1 MRSGSAKWLYG
12 FLKDKAAPQPQQC
25 FQSVAFY
32 LWLLLRLQKL
42 RSITITMCN
51 ISHARRAE
59 PILLC
64 TCLLR
69 THVPTTASAGRREAP
84 TLDADRSVETAGG
97 SLERQASALEPL
109 LLLIDLQLEVQF
121 EQAGLLAVKVT
132 HLDEADVSL
141 ADARRL

>member
-1 MRSGSAKWLYG
+1 MVSGGPRRRLVTDG
-12 FLKDKAAPQPQQC
+12 FFETLLKN
-25 FQSVAFY
+25 FT
-32 LWLLLRLQKL
+32 

-84 TLDADRSVETAGG
+84 TLDADRGVETAGG

>member
-1 MRSGSAKWLYG
+1 
-12 FLKDKAAPQPQQC
+12 
-25 FQSVAFY
+25 
-32 LWLLLRLQKL
+32 
-42 RSITITMCN
+42 MCN
-51 ISHARRAE
+51 ISHGRRAE

-109 LLLIDLQLEVQF
+109 LLLLLIDLQLEVQF

>member
-1 MRSGSAKWLYG
+1 
-12 FLKDKAAPQPQQC
+12 
-25 FQSVAFY
+25 
-32 LWLLLRLQKL
+32 
-42 RSITITMCN
+42 MCN
-51 ISHARRAE
+51 ISHGRRAE

-69 THVPTTASAGRREAP
+69 THVPTTASAGRCEAP
-84 TLDADRSVETAGG
+84 TLDADRGVETAGG